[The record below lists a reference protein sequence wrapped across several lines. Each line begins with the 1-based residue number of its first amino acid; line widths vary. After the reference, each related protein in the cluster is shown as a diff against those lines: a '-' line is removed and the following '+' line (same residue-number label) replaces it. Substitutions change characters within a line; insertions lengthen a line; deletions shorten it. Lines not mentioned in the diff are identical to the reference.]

1 MSNNKCDNKQITQ
14 LQNKLKNN
22 SETKRYYI
30 DQENV
35 HEESH
40 NEIENEFNNSIEIIP
55 KTVRKINKNENLNTV
70 LFEEYLKLQEI
81 INNTIEQV
89 HTLNRENAVEE
100 VKSRYLKLDLNNL
113 QIDLA
118 AKEVQL
124 EDTRKNLNKYRN
136 NFYISVF
143 MNIFVLFLVL
153 FSKL

>member
-30 DQENV
+30 DQEDV
-35 HEESH
+35 HEDY
-40 NEIENEFNNSIEIIP
+40 ENDFNNSIEIIP

-81 INNTIEQV
+81 INNTLEQV

-118 AKEVQL
+118 AKELQL
-124 EDTRKNLNKYRN
+124 EDTRKNLYKYRN

-143 MNIFVLFLVL
+143 VNILVLFLVL